1 MNRLIHLAKNNLI
14 QDWVQLPTYEERKQW
29 ECKQEL
35 IVTSTTWPKKISTTK
50 YTKKEDVK

>member
-1 MNRLIHLAKNNLI
+1 MNSLIHLAKNNLI

-35 IVTSTTWPKKISTTK
+35 IVTSAKWPKKISTTK